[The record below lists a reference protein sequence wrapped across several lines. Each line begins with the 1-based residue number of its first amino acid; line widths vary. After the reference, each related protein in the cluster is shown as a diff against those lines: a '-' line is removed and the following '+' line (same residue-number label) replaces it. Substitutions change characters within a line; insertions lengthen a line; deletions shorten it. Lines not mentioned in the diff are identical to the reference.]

1 MSEIKCTTIEKIG
14 IIRQGANGWNKELRL
29 VSWNDADPKYD
40 IRDWSPDDEK
50 MGKGITLTE
59 EEARNLLGLLE
70 KHFGIGSADIA
81 LSKNYN
87 PDDNTVIIKNKALFE
102 LSHRD
107 ICVFNPDN
115 KEWTY
120 INGAITITRGAEDT
134 SFKAGVTGD
143 VDLNGSVDVLAQ
155 KGGCRGKHSL

>member
-1 MSEIKCTTIEKIG
+1 MKKYLA
-14 IIRQGANGWNKELRL
+14 IILA
-29 VSWNDADPKYD
+29 
-40 IRDWSPDDEK
+40 I
-50 MGKGITLTE
+50 LTF
-59 EEARNLLGLLE
+59 AAVFPPIVGSAAALLE
-70 KHFGIGSADIA
+70 KHFGTGSADIA

-115 KEWTY
+115 KEWRY
-120 INGAITITRGAEDT
+120 RNGAITITRGAEDT

-143 VDLNGSVDVLAQ
+143 VDLNGSVDVLDLIKL
-155 KGGCRGKHSL
+155 KGGCRANTTYNVYDVDGDGITAADIAY

>member
-1 MSEIKCTTIEKIG
+1 MKKYLA
-14 IIRQGANGWNKELRL
+14 IILA
-29 VSWNDADPKYD
+29 
-40 IRDWSPDDEK
+40 I
-50 MGKGITLTE
+50 LTF
-59 EEARNLLGLLE
+59 AAVFPPIVGSAAALLE

-143 VDLNGSVDVLAQ
+143 VDLNGSVDVLDLIKLKKAAAEANTAYNAFYDVDGDGSITAADIAYI
-155 KGGCRGKHSL
+155 KLYV

>member
-1 MSEIKCTTIEKIG
+1 MKKYLA
-14 IIRQGANGWNKELRL
+14 IILA
-29 VSWNDADPKYD
+29 
-40 IRDWSPDDEK
+40 I
-50 MGKGITLTE
+50 LTF
-59 EEARNLLGLLE
+59 AAVFPPIVGSAAALLE

-120 INGAITITRGAEDT
+120 INEQSLLPAEPRIPPSRRALRAMWILT
-134 SFKAGVTGD
+134 AALMFLT
-143 VDLNGSVDVLAQ
+143 L
-155 KGGCRGKHSL
+155 